1 MPKTVPSSAVFFRH
15 NPYKIYT
22 HCVWINPMLLGIKK
36 CCTAKGSPLCDAKS
50 IEWMPM
56 KIINSV
62 SNFDNNRPPSITRDD
77 IYFSSFYLIVPR
89 DDEISGIDEVP
100 TGDILSRI
108 TDRSSRS
115 SYTSFHKII
124 VIYY

>member
-1 MPKTVPSSAVFFRH
+1 
-15 NPYKIYT
+15 
-22 HCVWINPMLLGIKK
+22 MLLSIEK
-36 CCTAKGSPLCDAKS
+36 CCAAKSPPLCDAKS
-50 IEWMPM
+50 IERMPM

-62 SNFDNNRPPSITRDD
+62 SNFDDDRPPSVTRDD

-100 TGDILSRI
+100 TGDILSGI

-115 SYTSFHKII
+115 SYSGFHKII